1 MFSLQWGHLG
11 LPQQSSYIT
20 YSSVNYINH
29 FYLIIGSSCLMTTL
43 IHLGRLKTG
52 VALAGGWNHLGASWL
67 TWLVGNTGYQLVL
80 KLGWQNNSI
89 WHLHMWFYLCTPE
102 YERTYLGSSSC
113 GGLAL
118 RASVL
123 KKCAFVMT
131 SPWKSA
137 SITSTILCWM
147 RQSQRSSQL
156 QKDGAYIYPTTRRA
170 ECQGHII
177 GEHFAPPLENTLG
190 HKRWKS
196 MEEIRKVSHVN
207 NQDTRKKENN
217 IREAIFKQKTAENFS
232 QG

>member
-1 MFSLQWGHLG
+1 MPYDHIHPPRKTQNWCGFSWWLK
-11 LPQQSSYIT
+11 SSGGILT
-20 YSSVNYINH
+20 YMV
-29 FYLIIGSSCLMTTL
+29 
-43 IHLGRLKTG
+43 
-52 VALAGGWNHLGASWL
+52 
-67 TWLVGNTGYQLVL
+67 QLVL
-80 KLGWQNNSI
+80 KLGWQNHSI
-89 WHLHMWFYLCTPE
+89 WHLHMWFYLCTPR
-102 YERTYLGSSSC
+102 YERTYLGFSSC
-113 GGLAL
+113 SGSAL

-123 KKCAFVMT
+123 KECAFVMT

-147 RQSQRSSQL
+147 RQSQRSSQP
-156 QKDGAYIYPTTRRA
+156 QKDGAYMHPTTRWA

-196 MEEIRKVSHVN
+196 MEEIRKVSHVT

-217 IREAIFKQKTAENFS
+217 IREAIFKQKMAENFS

>member
-11 LPQQSSYIT
+11 LTQQISYIT

-29 FYLIIGSSCLMTTL
+29 IYLIIGSSCLVTTF

-52 VALAGGWNHLGASWL
+52 VTLAGGWNHLGTSWL
-67 TWLVGNTGYQLVL
+67 TWLVGNTSYQLVL
-80 KLGWQNNSI
+80 KLGW
-89 WHLHMWFYLCTPE
+89 WLLHMGFYLCTPW

-113 GGLAL
+113 GCWAL
-118 RASVL
+118 KASVL
-123 KKCAFVMT
+123 KECAFVMT
-131 SPWKSA
+131 SPWKLA

-156 QKDGAYIYPTTRRA
+156 QKDGAYMHPTTRWA

-196 MEEIRKVSHVN
+196 MEEIGKVSHVN
-207 NQDTRKKENN
+207 NQDTRKKENK
-217 IREAIFKQKTAENFS
+217 IREAIFKQKMAENFS

>member
-1 MFSLQWGHLG
+1 
-11 LPQQSSYIT
+11 
-20 YSSVNYINH
+20 
-29 FYLIIGSSCLMTTL
+29 MTTF

-67 TWLVGNTGYQLVL
+67 KWLVGNTGYQLVL

-89 WHLHMWFYLCTPE
+89 WLLHMWFYLCTPQ

-113 GGLAL
+113 GGSVL

-123 KKCAFVMT
+123 KECAFVMT

-147 RQSQRSSQL
+147 RQSERSSPL
-156 QKDGAYIYPTTRRA
+156 QKDGAYIHPTTRQA

-217 IREAIFKQKTAENFS
+217 IREAIFKQKMAENFS